1 MARLLKGTMLSDEAR
16 REVLAGY
23 VHRRL
28 DTRFTT
34 DADWLAAHAFYV
46 RRDGKLSRAHR
57 HCEPAFM
64 AEYGEKI
71 KCA

>member
-1 MARLLKGTMLSDEAR
+1 MRLLHGNLLSDEAKR
-16 REVLAGY
+16 QVLAAY
-23 VHRRL
+23 IYRRM
-28 DTRFTT
+28 DTTSKT
-34 DADWLAAHAFYV
+34 DAEWLAKHAFYV
-46 RRDGKLSRAHR
+46 RRDGKLSRAHK

>member
-1 MARLLKGTMLSDEAR
+1 MRLLHGNLLSDEAR
-16 REVLAGY
+16 REALARF

-28 DTRFTT
+28 DTTCK
-34 DADWLAAHAFYV
+34 DDGEWLAKHAFYV
-46 RRDGKLSRAHR
+46 RRDGRLSRAHR